1 MGSKNSKSSGLEQ
14 TSALGLSHIN
24 QSRVSLIREARP
36 SLYGRYNCK
45 CCWFQNKNLVE
56 CSDHYLCLKCIS
68 SMLRRGQ
75 DCEICGKPIPTRIAV
90 TTAPT
95 APPEP

>member
-1 MGSKNSKSSGLEQ
+1 MGNNNAKGKEHNSSSSPLNNA
-14 TSALGLSHIN
+14 TP
-24 QSRVSLIREARP
+24 RVSLIREARP

-68 SMLRRGQ
+68 SMLRRGK
-75 DCEICGKPIPTRIAV
+75 DCEICGKHLPTHIAV
-90 TTAPT
+90 TTAPS
-95 APPEP
+95 APELP